1 MEGWI
6 VAFQLPPKVSPGDR
20 VRFNHEFWGRTTS
33 SWGGKYRYMI
43 PGLMQGVPHRRLV
56 RGVFLVRAQDRERV
70 VAFLEKWEA
79 EFYVRQVHLE
89 REDLG
94 ALKGSS

>member
-6 VAFQLPPKVSPGDR
+6 VAFQLPPKASPADR

-33 SWGGKYRYMI
+33 SWGGKYHYRI
-43 PGLMQGVPHRRLV
+43 PGLMQDVPHRRLV
-56 RGVFLVRAQDRERV
+56 RGVFLLRLEDRDRV
-70 VAFLEKWEA
+70 TAFLNRWKA
-79 EFYVRQVHLE
+79 EYHVRRVHLE

-94 ALKGSS
+94 SLKGSS